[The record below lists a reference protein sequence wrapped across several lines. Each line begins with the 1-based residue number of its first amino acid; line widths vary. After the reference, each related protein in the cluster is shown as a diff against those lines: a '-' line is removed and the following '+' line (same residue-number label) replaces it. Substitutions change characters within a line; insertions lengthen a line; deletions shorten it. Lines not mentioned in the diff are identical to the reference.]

1 MLIHER
7 MNRTLIGL
15 AVVILL
21 GWTTLAAGVI
31 AVLQGAPEV
40 ATHAHRHRVPDEQVN
55 TADSG
60 VNVPSWPESLEQHA
74 DQPDGF
80 RPVQLRVEPAA
91 VPI

>member
-1 MLIHER
+1 
-7 MNRTLIGL
+7 MNRTLVGL

-31 AVLQGAPEV
+31 AVLQGTPEV
-40 ATHAHRHRVPDEQVN
+40 SARAHTHRAPQQVN

-60 VNVPSWPESLEQHA
+60 VNGPSWPESLEQRA

-80 RPVQLRVEPAA
+80 RPGQLRVEPAA